1 MNRIL
6 LFFII
11 YFAIAFFPGQAA
23 GQFFPTTAADS
34 TEIRQADSERDP
46 LGRDTP
52 RGTVGG
58 FFKAL
63 SNDDYSRASKFVDFS
78 NYSESRNDSAVTAM
92 ILKMEKLLDRYGT
105 STPLSVLSSKAE
117 GNLEDGLASELDELG
132 TLRMKDKREV
142 MYLERIPS
150 EDGALWLIS
159 SQTTDML
166 IQYISANEE
175 EYSLDDTIDGFW
187 QSRWK
192 GAAIKD
198 WTLTIVLGI
207 GSYLLAWVLT
217 FFLRWIILSVWK
229 SLRYN
234 KYGEFLQTLL
244 IPLRLV
250 ITAAILTPSVRALEI
265 SIVVRQALGPVY
277 LIILLT
283 ALFIFIW
290 LLINSLSSYGEQR
303 LRERGSYG
311 GLSAISFFRNSAKF
325 GLVIIAI
332 LIAFDTIGWNI
343 TAGLAALGV
352 GGFALALGA
361 QKTVENLVGGL
372 SVVFD
377 QPVSVG
383 DFCKFGDTIGTVE
396 KIGMRS
402 TRIRTLNRTL
412 VSIPNANFSS
422 LSIENYASRD
432 LFLYQTTIGL
442 RYETTSDQMRYIL
455 IELRK
460 ILYAHPKVDPDP
472 ARVRFL
478 GYASDSLQVE
488 LFAYTYAK
496 NWNDFLAIQEDINL
510 RMAEVIEES
519 GSGFAFPSQTVYL
532 SKDKGL
538 SQTKRDNAEAKVKE
552 WVENNELELPEFDT
566 EDIKR
571 MKGSLSYPP
580 EGSKNASSDP

>member
-1 MNRIL
+1 MNRTL

-11 YFAIAFFPGQAA
+11 CFAAAFSPEEAA
-23 GQFFPTTAADS
+23 GQFFPTTAVDS
-34 TEIRQADSERDP
+34 TEIKQADSEKDP

-78 NYSESRNDSAVTAM
+78 TYSESRNDSAVTAM
-92 ILKMEKLLDRYGT
+92 IPKMEKLLDRYGT

-117 GNLEDGLASELDELG
+117 GNLEDGLASDLDDLG

-142 MYLERIPS
+142 MYLARIPS
-150 EDGALWLIS
+150 EDGGLWLIS

-166 IQYISANEE
+166 IQYISTDEE
-175 EYSLDDTIDGFW
+175 EYALDDTIGGFW

-198 WTLTIVLGI
+198 WILTIVLGI

-234 KYGEFLQTLL
+234 KYGEFLQTLI

-250 ITAAILTPSVRALEI
+250 VMIAILTSSVRAFEI
-265 SIVVRQALGPVY
+265 SIIVRQAFGPVY

-303 LRERGSYG
+303 LRERRSFG

-325 GLVIIAI
+325 SLVIIAI
-332 LIAFDTIGWNI
+332 LIAFDTIGLNI

-352 GGFALALGA
+352 GGIALALGA

-377 QPVSVG
+377 QPV
-383 DFCKFGDTIGTVE
+383 
-396 KIGMRS
+396 
-402 TRIRTLNRTL
+402 N
-412 VSIPNANFSS
+412 
-422 LSIENYASRD
+422 
-432 LFLYQTTIGL
+432 
-442 RYETTSDQMRYIL
+442 
-455 IELRK
+455 
-460 ILYAHPKVDPDP
+460 
-472 ARVRFL
+472 
-478 GYASDSLQVE
+478 
-488 LFAYTYAK
+488 
-496 NWNDFLAIQEDINL
+496 
-510 RMAEVIEES
+510 
-519 GSGFAFPSQTVYL
+519 
-532 SKDKGL
+532 
-538 SQTKRDNAEAKVKE
+538 
-552 WVENNELELPEFDT
+552 
-566 EDIKR
+566 
-571 MKGSLSYPP
+571 
-580 EGSKNASSDP
+580 